1 MRQRNIK
8 NLDEKLRQNSQFLVE
23 DPAQHKGKWARVFGN
38 DNPIYLEIGCGK
50 GQFIMKRAASCPSAN
65 YIAIEGQSNVALR
78 ALEKAQAE
86 GMENLRIFIA
96 YVHDLEDYF
105 EAGELAGIYLNFSDP
120 WPKARH
126 FKRRLTYRQRLLNY
140 KKVLGRD
147 GFVEFKTDNDG
158 LFEFSLEEIQEAGL
172 EITEVT
178 GDLHSEEYE
187 SKDFTTE
194 YEDRFSKAGKNI
206 NYVKFK

>member
-1 MRQRNIK
+1 M
-8 NLDEKLRQNSQFLVE
+8 
-23 DPAQHKGKWARVFGN
+23 
-38 DNPIYLEIGCGK
+38 
-50 GQFIMKRAASCPSAN
+50 
-65 YIAIEGQSNVALR
+65 ALR

-158 LFEFSLEEIQEAGL
+158 LYEFSLDEIKGAGL
-172 EITEVT
+172 EITEASK
-178 GDLHSEEYE
+178 DLHACGFE
-187 SKDFTTE
+187 SGRFTTE
-194 YEDRFSKAGKNI
+194 YEDKFIKAGKNI

>member
-1 MRQRNIK
+1 
-8 NLDEKLRQNSQFLVE
+8 
-23 DPAQHKGKWARVFGN
+23 
-38 DNPIYLEIGCGK
+38 
-50 GQFIMKRAASCPSAN
+50 
-65 YIAIEGQSNVALR
+65 
-78 ALEKAQAE
+78 
-86 GMENLRIFIA
+86 MENLRIFIA

-158 LFEFSLEEIQEAGL
+158 APSSFP
-172 EITEVT
+172 
-178 GDLHSEEYE
+178 
-187 SKDFTTE
+187 SKK
-194 YEDRFSKAGKNI
+194 SKKPDS
-206 NYVKFK
+206 K

>member
-1 MRQRNIK
+1 MRQQ
-8 NLDEKLRQNSQFLVE
+8 RQQSATAE
-23 DPAQHKGKWARVFGN
+23 PAIFGGLQRQPPRGRVHRTAACVR
-38 DNPIYLEIGCGK
+38 CGA
-50 GQFIMKRAASCPSAN
+50 KR
-65 YIAIEGQSNVALR
+65 R
-78 ALEKAQAE
+78 
-86 GMENLRIFIA
+86 
-96 YVHDLEDYF
+96 DLEDYF

-158 LFEFSLEEIQEAGL
+158 LYEFSLDEIKGAGL
-172 EITEVT
+172 EITEASK
-178 GDLHSEEYE
+178 DLHACGFE
-187 SKDFTTE
+187 SGRFTTE
-194 YEDRFSKAGKNI
+194 YEDKFIKAGKNI